1 MRFEVF
7 QRRTLRG
14 LRWFFRL
21 RADNGQIVAASEA
34 YHNYQDMIDTIH
46 SIRGKAGTA
55 EIKRVSH

>member
-21 RADNGQIVAASEA
+21 RADNGQVVAQSEG
-34 YHNYQDMIDTIH
+34 YHNYQDMIDTIY
-46 SIRGKAGTA
+46 SMRNKARTA
-55 EIKRVSH
+55 EIKRVAR